1 MTKKHFL
8 NIFTFL
14 LFSLAVGQNSLDS
27 SQAMGLINKM
37 GPEGVYVHY
46 NSNLLFS
53 GEYLHF
59 KLYALNN
66 KQRALSPYSK
76 IAYVELLDLEGRRKM
91 IQKVKMIDGVG
102 QGDFF
107 VPTTFDSGYY
117 TLVAYTN
124 YMRNWDSETY
134 YSDQLLIINPYT
146 NDQQVFWDTR
156 TPKDSMSSDS
166 SRQNIGKQAAP
177 KYSDDIVTLST
188 DKAQY
193 GTREKVELSISSKP
207 IGFGTYSISV
217 RQVSSELEY
226 KARAS
231 PAEYMT
237 QFNSLIGQSTVSH
250 KYMPELRGELIKG
263 RLVADDGTGMPNHK
277 IVFSLPGRDYELKM
291 VPTNEHGD
299 FMFSLDSENLD
310 TRSVFQV
317 LEPDSEAQSIQ
328 ISDMP
333 ELGLKKSIEFQFY
346 LKKEM
351 ELAIEE
357 RSVHNQIENAYFSSK
372 PDTIQLNRNFAPVYG
387 QNMFEYN
394 LDDYTRFP
402 TFKETL
408 VEIVDNAWIAT
419 DQKGQRSIFVR
430 DFDATKTDAGYKPL
444 VIVDGIMLQDHSHLM
459 DFNVN
464 KIKTIRLA
472 RNQYVIAGQ
481 VFQGVFDVETF
492 ENEFAES
499 YNNQYLDWT
508 EILRPLPIK
517 KHYKQDYAQRDKY
530 NAIPDFRYQLYW
542 NPSVKLDNVNS
553 EFEFYTSDII
563 GDFEIVIEGFTE
575 QMRPIKIIK
584 YFKVY

>member
-8 NIFTFL
+8 NILTFL
-14 LFSLAVGQNSLDS
+14 LFSFAVGQNSPDS

-66 KQRALSPYSK
+66 KQRTLSPFSK
-76 IAYVELLDLEGRRKM
+76 IAYVELLDLEGKRKM
-91 IQKVKMIDGVG
+91 TQKVKMIDGVG

-124 YMRNWDSETY
+124 YMRNWDSKTY
-134 YSDQLLIINPYT
+134 YNDQLVIINPYT

-156 TPKDSMSSDS
+156 TPEDSMASSS
-166 SRQNIGKQAAP
+166 SHQNIGKQANL
-177 KYSDDIVTLST
+177 KYSDDVVTLST

-217 RQVSSELEY
+217 RQVSNELEF
-226 KARAS
+226 KTRAT
-231 PAEYMT
+231 PTEYMT
-237 QFNSLIGQSTVSH
+237 RFNSSIGQSTVSH
-250 KYMPELRGELIKG
+250 KYMPELRGEFVKG
-263 RLVADDGTGMPNHK
+263 RLVGGNGTGIFNQK
-277 IVFSLPGRDYELKM
+277 IVFSLPGREYELKM
-291 VPTNEHGD
+291 ASTNEHGG
-299 FMFSLDSENLD
+299 FMFSLNSENLD
-310 TRSVFQV
+310 NRSVFQV

-346 LKKEM
+346 LKEEM
-351 ELAIEE
+351 ERAIEE

-372 PDTIQLNRNFAPVYG
+372 PDTIQLKRNFTPVYG
-387 QNMFEYN
+387 QNTFQYN
-394 LDDYTRFP
+394 LDEYTRFP

-408 VEIVDNAWIAT
+408 VEIVANAWIAT

-430 DFDATKTDAGYKPL
+430 DFDATNTDAGYKPL
-444 VIVDGIMLQDHSHLM
+444 VIVDGIMVQDHSRLM

-492 ENEFAES
+492 DNEFAEN
-499 YNNQYLDWT
+499 YNNKNLNWT
-508 EILRPLPIK
+508 ELLRPQPIK
-517 KHYKQDYAQRDKY
+517 KYYKQDYTQRDKY

-542 NPSVKLDNVNS
+542 APNVKLDNVNS
-553 EFEFYTSDII
+553 ELEFYTSDIK

-575 QMRPIKIIK
+575 QMRPIRVVR